1 MKILYVRTSSLDAS
15 QNSDRQK
22 VDEKNFDLVFEDY
35 CSGAIEFSNRPE
47 GKRVLKLIEDG
58 SVKSLSIWHIDR
70 LGRDLLDILSTV
82 KFCNDH
88 KVSITFISLGLITI
102 DRDGKVNPITKFI
115 ISMLGTV
122 AEMELNQIKER
133 QMQGIA
139 IAKAKGKYLGRKKGT
154 TEDVLRFLSK
164 EKNQKAL
171 VYLKKGYKATEIS
184 KIVGVHINTIGK
196 IKRIAMILK

>member
-1 MKILYVRTSSLDAS
+1 MNILYVRISTSDSS

-22 VDEKNFDLVFEDY
+22 IDEKNFDLIFEDH
-35 CSGAIEFSNRPE
+35 CSGAVEFSNRPE

-70 LGRDLLDILSTV
+70 LGRDLLDILSTI
-82 KFCNDH
+82 KFCTSK
-88 KVSITFISLGLITI
+88 KVPITFLSLGLTTI
-102 DRDGKVNPITKFI
+102 DHDGKVNPITKFI

-139 IAKAKGKYLGRKKGT
+139 VAKAKGKYLGRKKGT
-154 TEDVLRFLSK
+154 TEDVLAFLSK

-171 VYLKKGYKATEIS
+171 AYLKKGYKATEIA
-184 KIVGVHINTIGK
+184 KIVGVHINTISK
-196 IKRIAMILK
+196 IRRHVSTK